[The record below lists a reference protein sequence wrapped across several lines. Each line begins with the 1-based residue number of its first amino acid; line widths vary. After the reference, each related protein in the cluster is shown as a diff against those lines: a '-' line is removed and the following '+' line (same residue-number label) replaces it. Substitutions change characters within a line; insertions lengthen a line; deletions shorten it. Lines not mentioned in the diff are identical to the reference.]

1 MTDSIVLAIVVAVV
15 GSGSLAFLVGRIFGK
30 VIDRAFNLLGNHMM
44 ELKEAAHENRDSVNR
59 LGDIVNQHD
68 RNEGERH
75 ERWIETENARV
86 QTCNDTMR
94 AVFGQREK

>member
-30 VIDRAFNLLGNHMM
+30 VIDRAFNLLGNHMG
-44 ELKEAAHENRDSVNR
+44 ELKEAAYETRDAVDKLRNTVSE
-59 LGDIVNQHD
+59 HD
-68 RNEGERH
+68 KNEAARA
-75 ERWIETENARV
+75 ERWLETENARV

-94 AVFGQREK
+94 EVLGRNR